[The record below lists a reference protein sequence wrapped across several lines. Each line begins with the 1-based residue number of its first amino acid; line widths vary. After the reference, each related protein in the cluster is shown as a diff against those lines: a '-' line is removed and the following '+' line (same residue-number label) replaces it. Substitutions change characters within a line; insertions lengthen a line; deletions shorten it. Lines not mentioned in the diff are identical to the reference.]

1 MIGTLAGSLPYLPVG
16 IPRPVPLARE
26 RRRVVFDR
34 LVLGELDEFPSQA
47 ARVHDGSGVG
57 RVAAFEVW
65 VPRRAAAVE
74 RRLGRVEAEPL

>member
-1 MIGTLAGSLPYLPVG
+1 MG

-26 RRRVVFDR
+26 LLLVVDDR
-34 LVLGELDEFPSQA
+34 LVLGELDEFASQA
-47 ARVHDGSGVG
+47 ARVDDGRAEG
-57 RVAAFEVW
+57 RVAVLEVG